1 MSIQSNYTQGQ
12 TFNKDGKEYTVVFN
26 SFESDYIVVQ
36 DESGNTIRQR
46 KSKALLSFRDERY
59 ENNLELIEKYRKQGK
74 EFSLEQS
81 NWKQK
86 VSDFWN
92 QMGLCQKNSDEYD
105 DLKDQYWAARFE
117 AVAAGNRSFSAYM
130 NAFIVASSS

>member
-12 TFNKDGKEYTVVFN
+12 TFNKDGKEYTVVSN

-46 KSKALLSFRDERY
+46 KSEALLSFRDERY
-59 ENNLELIEKYRKQGK
+59 ENNLKLIEKYRKQGK

-92 QMGLCQKNSDEYD
+92 QMGLCQKNSDEYN
-105 DLKDQYWAARFE
+105 DLKDQYWTARFE